1 MKKNLIILS
10 LLVFFVTGM
19 IAQEPAKDKKE
30 CTKTEAKACCKADA
44 KTEAKA
50 CCKADAKKEGCTKD
64 ATKCE
69 KAEAKKCA
77 DKSTAEK
84 KACCDAK
91 KS

>member
-10 LLVFFVTGM
+10 LLVFFVTAM
-19 IAQEPAKDKKE
+19 VAQAPAQDKKE
-30 CTKTEAKACCKADA
+30 CTKTEAKADCKKD
-44 KTEAKA
+44 
-50 CCKADAKKEGCTKD
+50 KKEGCTKD
-64 ATKCE
+64 ASKCT
-69 KAEAKKCA
+69 KAEEKKCA

>member
-19 IAQEPAKDKKE
+19 IAQAPATEKKE
-30 CTKTEAKACCKADA
+30 CTKTEAKADCPK
-44 KTEAKA
+44 
-50 CCKADAKKEGCTKD
+50 AKKEGCTKD
-64 ATKCE
+64 ATKCD

-84 KACCDAK
+84 KACCDVK